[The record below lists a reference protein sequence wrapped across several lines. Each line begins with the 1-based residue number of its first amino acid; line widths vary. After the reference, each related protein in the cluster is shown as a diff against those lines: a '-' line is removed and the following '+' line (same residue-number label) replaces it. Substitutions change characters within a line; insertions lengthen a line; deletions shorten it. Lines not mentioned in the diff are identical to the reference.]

1 MLKLITPP
9 TTDPVTV
16 AEMKPYARG
25 AADSPDLDSTVGT
38 LIKAAREAAQNF
50 QNRAY
55 FTQTWE
61 MSFDSFPAI
70 PLKIPLP
77 PLQSV
82 TSVKYVDEN
91 GTEHIMDLADFI
103 VDTDSEPGRIAFR
116 RGKSWPS
123 VSLQDINAVKIRFV
137 AGYNDINKVP
147 NVVKL
152 AYMVYVTH
160 RLENPEVNAPPD
172 AFYNLLW
179 PERLVPV

>member
-1 MLKLITPP
+1 M
-9 TTDPVTV
+9 
-16 AEMKPYARG
+16 
-25 AADSPDLDSTVGT
+25 
-38 LIKAAREAAQNF
+38 LIKSARETAQNF

-61 MSFDSFPAI
+61 ASFDFFPAM
-70 PLKIPLP
+70 PLKIPRP

-82 TSVKYVDEN
+82 ESIKYVDEN
-91 GTEHIMDLADFI
+91 GTEIAMNLADFI
-103 VDTDSEPGRIAFR
+103 IDTDSEPGRIAFK
-116 RGKSWPS
+116 RGKCWPS
-123 VSLQDINAVKIRFV
+123 VVLQDINGLKIRFV
-137 AGYNDINKVP
+137 AGHNDINKVP
-147 NVVKL
+147 NAVKL